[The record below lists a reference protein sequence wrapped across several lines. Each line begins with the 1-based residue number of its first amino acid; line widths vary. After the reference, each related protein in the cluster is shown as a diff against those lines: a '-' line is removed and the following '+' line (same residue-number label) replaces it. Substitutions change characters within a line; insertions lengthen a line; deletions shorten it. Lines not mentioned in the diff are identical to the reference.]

1 MVNNQEIHLKAIE
14 TKDLDLIKSWRN
26 NESLRRFFREYREFS
41 MTQIENWY
49 FEMIKSKDFEMFLI
63 YQDKKPVGVTGLTYI
78 DWVNR
83 HADVHFYIGIDGLWI
98 DEKIAPNAINLILD
112 YGFSYLNLNK
122 LWVEIYDID
131 SKKITFFQERNFK
144 KDAVLRD
151 HYFYDGEY
159 HDSFIFSLLRKDYSK

>member
-83 HADVHFYIGIDGLWI
+83 HADVHFYITLTVLI

-122 LWVEIYDID
+122 LWVEIHDTD
-131 SKKITFFQERNFK
+131 NKKLLFSKKGTLK
-144 KDAVLRD
+144 KTLCL
-151 HYFYDGEY
+151 EII
-159 HDSFIFSLLRKDYSK
+159 IFMMGIS

>member
-14 TKDLDLIKSWRN
+14 IKDLDLIKSWRN

-131 SKKITFFQERNFK
+131 SKKITFSK
-144 KDAVLRD
+144 KGTLKKMLCLEIIIFMMGNIMIHLFF
-151 HYFYDGEY
+151 HY
-159 HDSFIFSLLRKDYSK
+159 

>member
-1 MVNNQEIHLKAIE
+1 
-14 TKDLDLIKSWRN
+14 
-26 NESLRRFFREYREFS
+26 
-41 MTQIENWY
+41 
-49 FEMIKSKDFEMFLI
+49 MFLI

-131 SKKITFFQERNFK
+131 NKKITFFQERNFK